1 MQQRFS
7 CVVAAVMNASYIV
20 SKRHQR
26 AASND
31 VQQLHTSARAAAR
44 RRERHGM
51 NLVTTHKTQLHYGHG
66 TRNREARTAV
76 RCWVKLFCWP
86 CVGDA
91 MGEPGDCAYA
101 PLVLTWYIPRVRL
114 VCDDDADGD
123 GGGGVDGKLT
133 GEYVKKLLTEL
144 DDVFAARVFEG
155 TGSVEI
161 EIRRGAEAR
170 KRVDLYM
177 SMLTDPSSR
186 RIEARFVSERESS
199 REWIC

>member
-1 MQQRFS
+1 MRL
-7 CVVAAVMNASYIV
+7 YIV

-31 VQQLHTSARAAAR
+31 VQPLHTSARAAAR

-66 TRNREARTAV
+66 TRNREACTAV
-76 RCWVKLFCWP
+76 RCWIKLFCWP

-133 GEYVKKLLTEL
+133 GEYVKKLLMEL
-144 DDVFAARVFEG
+144 DDIFAARVFEG

-161 EIRRGAEAR
+161 EIRRGADAR

-177 SMLTDPSSR
+177 STLTDPSSR
-186 RIEARFVSERESS
+186 RIRCEFVSSRESE

>member
-1 MQQRFS
+1 MD
-7 CVVAAVMNASYIV
+7 ASYII
-20 SKRHQR
+20 SKRRQL
-26 AASND
+26 AAND

-76 RCWVKLFCWP
+76 RCWIKLFCWP
-86 CVGDA
+86 CLGDA

-114 VCDDDADGD
+114 VNDDDADG
-123 GGGGVDGKLT
+123 GCGVDGKLT
-133 GEYVKKLLTEL
+133 GEYVKKLVTEL

-177 SMLTDPSSR
+177 STLTDPSSR